1 MALANIFGTTI
12 CLLLTP
18 LLAQVARARIH
29 LLAPLVIAVVF
40 LAAFQASVQFGD
52 LIALLFFSIL
62 GWFMKR
68 FGWPRP
74 PVILGLVLSKIIENY
89 LFISVGAYGLTW
101 LYRPLVLLIMV
112 LTAISLAFGIRQT
125 HRQAVVRQEGGAK

>member
-1 MALANIFGTTI
+1 
-12 CLLLTP
+12 
-18 LLAQVARARIH
+18 

-52 LIALLFFSIL
+52 MIALLFFSIL

-89 LFISVGAYGLTW
+89 LYISVGAYGLTW
-101 LYRPLVLLIMV
+101 LYRPLVLLIM
-112 LTAISLAFGIRQT
+112 LITAVSLVFGVRQT
-125 HRQAVVRQEGGAK
+125 RRKTVVHQQGGEA